1 MRNLRTFA
9 VIAVFVLAACANKVL
24 KYEHTDRIRVSDE
37 FDKAVKIEV
46 APVASPS
53 PSPAATGQK
62 PTPTPAGKKKTVQKK
77 IKKGKVS
84 ESIAEASPTPTPRRQ
99 PELES
104 DIGFDGRRPLK
115 DPFRV
120 GEKIVHEVHYFKVSA
135 GKLTLEVKP
144 FLTVNGHKSYN
155 FRTAIA
161 TSSLFESFYTVDDY
175 VETLV
180 DYETL
185 VPNVF
190 TLHVRES
197 AQIKEAKSFFDHET
211 LKATY
216 WEKKVTEKDGEQEK
230 RLEWE
235 LNSFAQNV
243 FSAAFYLRNFHWR
256 VGSENAFTVADDG
269 KNLVFKGKAIRK
281 EKLSTDLG
289 EFDTIVIQPEIT
301 LKGKFQPVGD
311 IFMWLS
317 DDDRKYILRIESKIK
332 IGTLISEV
340 IEINPGQP

>member
-1 MRNLRTFA
+1 MQHLRTIA
-9 VIAVFVLAACANKVL
+9 VVAVFVMAACANKVL
-24 KYEHTDRIRVSDE
+24 KYQSAAPLKVSDE
-37 FDKAVKIEV
+37 FEKTVKIET
-46 APVASPS
+46 APVATVAPQL
-53 PSPAATGQK
+53 GQVAK
-62 PTPTPAGKKKTVQKK
+62 P
-77 IKKGKVS
+77 
-84 ESIAEASPTPTPRRQ
+84 SPTPLLSTKKITKKKSKKTAAVETAVEPAVAPPARRQ

-104 DIGFDGRRPLK
+104 DIGFEGRRPLK

-135 GKLTLEVKP
+135 GKLSLEVKP
-144 FLTVNGHKSYN
+144 FLNVNGHKSYN
-155 FRTAIA
+155 FRTAIS
-161 TSSLFESFYTVDDY
+161 TSSLFSSFYAVDDY

-190 TLHVRES
+190 TLHVQES
-197 AQIKEAKSFFDHET
+197 AQIKEARSFFDHDT

-235 LNSFAQNV
+235 LNSYAQNV
-243 FSAAFYLRNFHWR
+243 FSAAFYLRNFHWD
-256 VGSENAFTVADDG
+256 VGTENAFTVADDG
-269 KNLVFKGKAIRK
+269 KNLVFKGKALRK
-281 EKLSTDLG
+281 EKLVTDIG